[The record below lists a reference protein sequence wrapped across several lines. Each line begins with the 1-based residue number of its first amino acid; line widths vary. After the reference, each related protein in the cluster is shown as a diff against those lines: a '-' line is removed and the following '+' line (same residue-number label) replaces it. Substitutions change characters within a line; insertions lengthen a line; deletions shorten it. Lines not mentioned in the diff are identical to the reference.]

1 MFDNKE
7 SDKQSKKFSSVN
19 QHLNFA
25 VGGRVIDL
33 FNEIKLPQKNKSN
46 RSVAHIFL
54 ISICLLVQRL
64 NV

>member
-33 FNEIKLPQKNKSN
+33 FNEIKLPQKNNQTDKLRTFS
-46 RSVAHIFL
+46 
-54 ISICLLVQRL
+54 
-64 NV
+64 

>member
-33 FNEIKLPQKNKSN
+33 FNEIKLPQKNNQTDK
-46 RSVAHIFL
+46 
-54 ISICLLVQRL
+54 LLVLVPFQL
-64 NV
+64 